1 VRLRGLVAALSTV
14 ACAVAAQPA
23 LGAVPATYAD
33 PTRDARGRAPEL
45 TTVVVSNDD
54 AGTVRFRINVAN
66 QPRLAAG
73 STLELYVDSDRDPAT
88 GDPLSLGADHRFVLD
103 GSSQTF
109 DFARWDGARFDPSA
123 AVATAQVWYWSGV
136 SITIDRTELG
146 GTSALSFWVRS
157 TAADRTNDAAPDHG
171 TWSYELGTGGVNP
184 PDIDSFAYRV
194 RPAAPRAG
202 ASWRLEVDTV
212 RLADGTGSARPD
224 RWSCTA
230 TLAGKPF
237 RGAGRGGC
245 TFRLPRG
252 SRGKR
257 LEVTMTVAYQGE
269 VVSGKTA
276 YRVR

>member
-1 VRLRGLVAALSTV
+1 VRLRGLAAAL
-14 ACAVAAQPA
+14 ACFAAAAAAQPA

-33 PTRDARGRAPEL
+33 PMRDAPGRAPEL

-66 QPRLAAG
+66 QPRLASG

-103 GSSQTF
+103 GSTQTF
-109 DFARWDGARFDPSA
+109 DFARWDGTRFDSA
-123 AVATAQVWYWSGV
+123 AASTTAQVWYWSGV

-146 GTSALSFWVRS
+146 GTTALSFWVRS
-157 TAADRTNDAAPDHG
+157 GGADRTTDAAPDHG
-171 TWSYELGTGGVNP
+171 TWSYELGSGGVNP
-184 PDIDSFAYRV
+184 ADIDSFSFRV

-202 ASWRLEVDTV
+202 ATWRLEVDTV
-212 RLADGTGSARPD
+212 RLVDGAGSARPD
-224 RWSCTA
+224 RWSCAA

-237 RGAGRGGC
+237 RGSGRGGC

-257 LEVTMTVAYQGE
+257 LEVTITVAYQGE
-269 VVSGKTA
+269 VVSGRAA